1 MVFVEEFRGT
11 QYAPAMLRSLFLAAV
26 VVGFSGAV
34 GRAQEVKD
42 GLIHLEAKPELIE
55 LVPSFAVMS
64 LQRSADFYVNKLGF
78 AVVLQSGNYVAVGRD
93 TVQIGLVQDKNA
105 MRGYKPSSYIRMV
118 RIDDYYKQLKDRGV
132 KMTTDLVTRPSKMR
146 EFSVTDPDGFIL
158 VFGEYTGG

>member
-1 MVFVEEFRGT
+1 
-11 QYAPAMLRSLFLAAV
+11 MLRLPVLLCLALGLAG
-26 VVGFSGAV
+26 GFS
-34 GRAQEVKD
+34 RAQEVKD

-78 AVVLQSGNYVAVGRD
+78 TVVLQSGNYVAVGRD

-132 KMTTDLVTRPSKMR
+132 KMTTELVTRPSKMS

>member
-1 MVFVEEFRGT
+1 
-11 QYAPAMLRSLFLAAV
+11 MLRLPVLLCLALGLA
-26 VVGFSGAV
+26 GGLS
-34 GRAQEVKD
+34 RAQEVKD

-78 AVVLQSGNYVAVGRD
+78 TVVLQSGNYGAVGRD

-132 KMTTDLVTRPSKMR
+132 KMTTELVTRPSKMR